1 VPGELF
7 VDTSAWYPVVVAG
20 HPGHQAFARVLH
32 DRVRA
37 GQRLVTTNLIV
48 AETHALL
55 LHRVHRQAALTFAR
69 TVREAPNLV
78 ITSTPD
84 LERAAIS
91 EWLER
96 FDDQDFSLTDAVSF
110 QVMKTRRISEAL
122 ALDRHFTVAG
132 FRIAPT

>member
-1 VPGELF
+1 VAGELF
-7 VDTSAWYPVVVAG
+7 VDTSAWYPVVVAR
-20 HPGHQAFARVLH
+20 HPGHQALAQLLS

-78 ITSTPD
+78 VTSTPE
-84 LERAAIS
+84 LEGAAITR
-91 EWLER
+91 WLER
-96 FDDQDFSLTDAVSF
+96 FDDQDFTLTDAVSF
-110 QVMKTRRISEAL
+110 QVMATRRITEAL
-122 ALDRHFTVAG
+122 ALDRHFTIAG